1 MDFPLDTTIS
11 PQELVAAARAAREQ
25 AYAPYS
31 NYAVGAAVQTADGEI
46 IAGCNVENASYGATI
61 CAERVA
67 LTAAVAQG
75 KRQLKAI
82 AVVTVDG
89 GTPCGICRQVM
100 NELGP
105 EMDVYI
111 GDAAGN
117 FRPTTVR
124 ALVPDAFSSRHLP

>member
-1 MDFPLDTTIS
+1 VNATVS
-11 PQELVAAARAAREQ
+11 PQQLVAAAHTAREQ

-31 NYAVGAAVQTADGEI
+31 NYTVGAAVLTENGEI
-46 IAGCNVENASYGATI
+46 IPGCNVENASYGGTI

-67 LTAAVAQG
+67 LTSAIAQG
-75 KRQLKAI
+75 KRHLRAI

-89 GTPCGICRQVM
+89 GSPCGLCRQVM
-100 NELGP
+100 VELGA

-117 FRPTTVR
+117 FRSTTAR
-124 ALVPDAFSSRHLP
+124 ALLPDAFGA

>member
-1 MDFPLDTTIS
+1 MNAKVS
-11 PQELVAAARAAREQ
+11 PQQLVAAAHSAREL

-31 NYAVGAAVQTADGEI
+31 NYAVGAAVLTENGEI
-46 IAGCNVENASYGATI
+46 IPGCNVENASYGGTI

-67 LTAAVAQG
+67 LTSAFAQG
-75 KRQLKAI
+75 KRQLRAI

-89 GTPCGICRQVM
+89 ASPCGLCRQVM
-100 NELGP
+100 VELGA

-117 FRPTTVR
+117 FRSTTAR
-124 ALVPDAFSSRHLP
+124 TLLPDAFGA

>member
-1 MDFPLDTTIS
+1 MNAGEIS
-11 PQELVAAARAAREQ
+11 SQQLVAAAQTAREQ

-31 NYAVGAAVQTADGEI
+31 DYAVGAAVLTEDGEI

-67 LTAAVAQG
+67 LTAAIAQG
-75 KRQLKAI
+75 KRELKAI

-89 GTPCGICRQVM
+89 ASPCGLCRQVM
-100 NELGP
+100 FELGP

-111 GDAAGN
+111 SDGVGN
-117 FRPTTVR
+117 FRSTTVR
-124 ALVPDAFSSRHLP
+124 ELLPDAFGD